1 MSTKKKGDL
10 SEDLADLLMDDHEV
24 TKKTQIPDV
33 NAGTIPQ
40 APTAKAAPK
49 PRDGTAISPFRPSGG
64 ASEHSQMVERPTTTT
79 FEENISKSEH
89 LRMAQDKI
97 LELEDEI
104 ERLRVENEQ
113 LSANNNAM
121 KSETDELVGKLVL
134 LEKRQ
139 REQQGSHN
147 DEKNLLK
154 ASLTAKDKEILNL
167 RLKVEELQS
176 RLLGDLKKIR
186 VRERELENRL
196 ELAKMEGSAVIR
208 SKDEV
213 ILDLKR
219 QVDQLAQ
226 EVETFKVKSQSLNQ
240 QIDVSEDR
248 MRRAVKALRLA
259 LSMLDGEEGV
269 AVPLR
274 KAE

>member
-10 SEDLADLLMDDHEV
+10 SSDLANMLLDDPEV
-24 TKKTQIPDV
+24 TKKTQIPD
-33 NAGTIPQ
+33 
-40 APTAKAAPK
+40 AKPKAAAVPPSAPK
-49 PRDGTAISPFRPSGG
+49 PAKAREPTSLFRPGG
-64 ASEHSQMVERPTTTT
+64 DLSQVAEPMTSTG
-79 FEENISKSEH
+79 FEQNISKAEH
-89 LRMAQDKI
+89 LRLAQDKI

-104 ERLRVENEQ
+104 ERLRMENEQ
-113 LSANNNAM
+113 LSASNQAM
-121 KSETDELVGKLVL
+121 KSESEELVTKLVAV
-134 LEKRQ
+134 EKRG
-139 REQQGSHN
+139 REMQGAHN

-196 ELAKMEGSAVIR
+196 ELAKMEGAAVIR

-219 QVDQLAQ
+219 QVDQLSQ
-226 EVETFKVKSQSLNQ
+226 DVESFKMKSQGLNQ
-240 QIDVSEDR
+240 QIEVSEDR

-269 AVPLR
+269 VTPLK

>member
-1 MSTKKKGDL
+1 MSTKKKQDL
-10 SEDLADLLMDDHEV
+10 TSEFVDLLLDDPEV
-24 TKKTQIPDV
+24 TKKTQVPELKK
-33 NAGTIPQ
+33 PK
-40 APTAKAAPK
+40 AKEP
-49 PRDGTAISPFRPSGG
+49 TAISPFRPAGEVSVVDAPTNSG
-64 ASEHSQMVERPTTTT
+64 S
-79 FEENISKSEH
+79 FEENISKSEY

-113 LSANNNAM
+113 LSASNQAM
-121 KSETDELVGKLVL
+121 KVESEELVTKLVGV
-134 LEKRQ
+134 EKRSRDLQ
-139 REQQGSHN
+139 ESYN

-167 RLKVEELQS
+167 KLKVEELES

-219 QVDQLAQ
+219 QVDQVAQ
-226 EVETFKVKSQSLNQ
+226 EVENFKLKSQNLNQ
-240 QIDVSEDR
+240 QIEANEDR
-248 MRRAVKALRLA
+248 VRRAVKALRLA
-259 LSMLDGEEGV
+259 LSMLDGEEGAV
-269 AVPLR
+269 VPLK

>member
-10 SEDLADLLMDDHEV
+10 TSEFVDLLLDDPEV
-24 TKKTQIPDV
+24 TKKTQVPGLV
-33 NAGTIPQ
+33 KKGTAINQ
-40 APTAKAAPK
+40 TGTKSKEA
-49 PRDGTAISPFRPSGG
+49 TAISPFRPGD
-64 ASEHSQMVERPTTTT
+64 EVSQMIDPSTSTS

-89 LRMAQDKI
+89 LRIAQDKI
-97 LELEDEI
+97 LELEDET

-113 LSANNNAM
+113 LSANSAAL
-121 KSETDELVGKLVL
+121 KHESEELTGKLVL

-139 REQQGSHN
+139 RDLQESYN
-147 DEKNLLK
+147 DEKNLLR

-167 RLKVEELQS
+167 RMKVQELES

-196 ELAKMEGSAVIR
+196 ELAKMEGAAVIR

-219 QVDQLAQ
+219 QSDQLAQ
-226 EVETFKVKSQSLNQ
+226 EMESFKMKAQGLNQ
-240 QIDVSEDR
+240 QIEMSEDR

-259 LSMLDGEEGV
+259 LSMLDGEEGMV
-269 AVPLR
+269 VPLR

>member
-10 SEDLADLLMDDHEV
+10 SDDLADLLMDDPEV
-24 TKKTQIPDV
+24 TKKTVVPEQRPKAV
-33 NAGTIPQ
+33 TGVHTSVKATKPKE
-40 APTAKAAPK
+40 PTSV
-49 PRDGTAISPFRPSGG
+49 SPFRPS
-64 ASEHSQMVERPTTTT
+64 SVEESQMIERPTSTS

-89 LRMAQDKI
+89 LRLAQDKI

-113 LSANNNAM
+113 LSASNQAM
-121 KSETDELVGKLVL
+121 KSESDEMVGKLVL
-134 LEKRQ
+134 LERRQ
-139 REQQGSHN
+139 REMQGSHN

-219 QVDQLAQ
+219 QVDQLGQ
-226 EVETFKVKSQSLNQ
+226 EVDSFKMKSQSLNQ
-240 QIDVSEDR
+240 QIEVSEDR

-259 LSMLDGEEGV
+259 LSMLDGEEGMV
-269 AVPLR
+269 VPLK

>member
-1 MSTKKKGDL
+1 MSYLMSTKKKGDL
-10 SEDLADLLMDDHEV
+10 SDDLADLLMDDPEV
-24 TKKTQIPDV
+24 TRKTVVPE
-33 NAGTIPQ
+33 AR
-40 APTAKAAPK
+40 PK
-49 PRDGTAISPFRPSGG
+49 GTAVQPPAAKPPRPREPTSVSPFRPAGDVS
-64 ASEHSQMVERPTTTT
+64 HVIERPTSTS

-89 LRMAQDKI
+89 LRLAQDKI

-113 LSANNNAM
+113 LAASNQAM
-121 KSETDELVGKLVL
+121 KGESDELVGKLVL

-139 REQQGSHN
+139 REMQGSHN

-186 VRERELENRL
+186 VREQ
-196 ELAKMEGSAVIR
+196 MEGSAVIR

-219 QVDQLAQ
+219 QVDQLGQ
-226 EVETFKVKSQSLNQ
+226 EVDTFKVKSQSLNQ

-269 AVPLR
+269 AIPLK